1 MAKEKTLEDLFHDT
15 LKDIYYAERK
25 ILKALPKMAKH
36 AESEALKE
44 ALKHHLEE
52 TKGQVERIEKVF
64 DLMQKPARGE
74 ACEAIRGL
82 IEEGDE
88 VMEKA
93 KTGTV
98 GDAGLIAAGQ
108 AVEHYE
114 IARYGTLVA
123 WAKQLGMTEA
133 ADLLAQ
139 TLMQEKKA
147 DQKLNEIASKEVN
160 RKAAEGAV
168 RGPQPAAAALGPA
181 GIRLEPKREPSVD
194 CHRNRTEQPNMTMQG
209 DPMRRDPNR
218 REGMGAIV
226 AVVAVAALII
236 VGLLYI
242 MQSPSETPSTASSE
256 SPATSAPS
264 TPKPTPAPTP
274 TPAPAPNK

>member
-1 MAKEKTLEDLFHDT
+1 LQRLRNLSFRRTLLFNNPLHPENSMTAATTLEDLFLMT
-15 LKDIYYAERK
+15 LKDIYHGEK
-25 ILKALPKMAKH
+25 QILKALPKMAKH

-64 DLMQKPARGE
+64 DLMQRPARGE

-160 RKAAEGAV
+160 RKAA
-168 RGPQPAAAALGPA
+168 
-181 GIRLEPKREPSVD
+181 
-194 CHRNRTEQPNMTMQG
+194 
-209 DPMRRDPNR
+209 
-218 REGMGAIV
+218 
-226 AVVAVAALII
+226 
-236 VGLLYI
+236 
-242 MQSPSETPSTASSE
+242 
-256 SPATSAPS
+256 
-264 TPKPTPAPTP
+264 
-274 TPAPAPNK
+274 